1 MKKYFLLILLL
12 YQSFFSQNT
21 TGVFNDGFIFTNAIQ
36 GNPSS
41 FLQSSNPW
49 ELNIISTDVF
59 LNNNYGYISKQ
70 NVLGVL
76 GEKDFVVNDGKSSPD
91 LPKNTIGF
99 GVYKKF
105 DGHFQADVLGPAI
118 AV

>member
-1 MKKYFLLILLL
+1 MMVL
-12 YQSFFSQNT
+12 YLPMQYKE
-21 TGVFNDGFIFTNAIQ
+21 IHHL
-36 GNPSS
+36 

-76 GEKDFVVNDGKSSPD
+76 GEKDFVVNDDKSSPD

-99 GVYKKF
+99 GVYKKEYLEMRSV
-105 DGHFQADVLGPAI
+105 GTLYV
-118 AV
+118 